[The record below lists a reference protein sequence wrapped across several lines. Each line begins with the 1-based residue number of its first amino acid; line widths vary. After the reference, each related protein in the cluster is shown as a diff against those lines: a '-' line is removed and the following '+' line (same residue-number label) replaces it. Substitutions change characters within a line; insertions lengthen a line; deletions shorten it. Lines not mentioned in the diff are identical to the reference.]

1 MGRIARGKDL
11 VRGLW
16 RGMNRLKQDGDL
28 EGATNRRLPLHSTCV
43 YGSRSVTPNSDTPRT
58 VARQVSPSLGFS
70 RQEYWSGLPCP
81 TPGHLPDPGIQPV
94 SPALAGGFFN
104 SRATYGYANFLS
116 QFLKLTDDSQEF
128 IVTVFPVSG
137 SERHPTVCL

>member
-1 MGRIARGKDL
+1 MSD
-11 VRGLW
+11 
-16 RGMNRLKQDGDL
+16 
-28 EGATNRRLPLHSTCV
+28 
-43 YGSRSVTPNSDTPRT
+43 SVTLWT
-58 VARQVSPSLGFS
+58 AAGQPSLSMGFS